1 MTVVLLTITVLG
13 WTGSMSRCSLT
24 KTNVRG
30 ATVVSR
36 ASKMPL
42 APILAEGGKG
52 AQPTYPAPWRHE
64 TQAGAHCVCGTQIQ
78 PNPTLQSQRPSWYVA
93 QPHGSLLA
101 QYQPASVR
109 CQ

>member
-1 MTVVLLTITVLG
+1 ER
-13 WTGSMSRCSLT
+13 TGSKSRCSLT
-24 KTNVRG
+24 KTNACG
-30 ATVVSR
+30 ANAVSR
-36 ASKMPL
+36 TPTL
-42 APILAEGGKG
+42 PRVPILADGGNG
-52 AQPTYPAPWRHE
+52 AQPTYPAPCRQE

-78 PNPTLQSQRPSWYVA
+78 PNSTLQSQRPSWYVA